1 MVHTYIYLGSVFGT
15 GMCNPNVLIFPFGQQ
30 NISPSIAVCFSLAV
44 WQADKTIWWFHVQHT
59 ETLQFIQYLHSNI
72 QGEAENIKLFSVILE
87 MHQEVS
93 YCVAEWK
100 WFIKWDSNPLING
113 KLTAGKK
120 ILQLGL
126 ISPCKRYLK
135 KRPGELRWFG
145 LLVTWSSDTLS
156 VRLLI
161 WNMVSQ
167 L

>member
-1 MVHTYIYLGSVFGT
+1 MVHTYIYQGSVFGT

-44 WQADKTIWWFHVQHT
+44 WQADKTVWWSHVQHT
-59 ETLQFIQYLHSNI
+59 ETLQFIQYLHSNVW
-72 QGEAENIKLFSVILE
+72 GEAENIKLFSVILE

-100 WFIKWDSNPLING
+100 WFIKWESNPLING
-113 KLTAGKK
+113 KLTASKK
-120 ILQLGL
+120 NLAVGTHLSMQK
-126 ISPCKRYLK
+126 ISEKEARGTEVIWTTCDMKF
-135 KRPGELRWFG
+135 WH
-145 LLVTWSSDTLS
+145 S

-161 WNMVSQ
+161 WNMVFQ